1 MKTEN
6 ISIAGKEYNS
16 NDVLFVFALKSESG
30 DYFKNYNVCYTGIGK
45 VQATFYLTQAI
56 HKFNP
61 KLIINLGSAGSTFFK
76 KGELVCCTQF
86 VQRDMHV
93 EQLGFLPYETPL
105 TSTPVVFNYGL
116 TIDSIPQGI
125 CGTGD
130 QFETQMHENIYN
142 VVDMEAYALAW
153 VAKKYDIPFL
163 SVKYITDGANEE
175 ADKEWVDEVK
185 NVGLEFK
192 NFLKI

>member
-30 DYFKNYNVCYTGIGK
+30 EYFKNYNVCYTGIGK

-116 TIDSIPQGI
+116 TIDSIQQGI

-130 QFETQMHENIYN
+130 QFETQMHENIYS

-153 VAKKYDIPFL
+153 VAKNYDIPFL

-185 NVGLEFK
+185 NIGLEFK